1 MAAIV
6 LLVFFYVMHI
16 SNKIDTLNDNL
27 NQKYKTIIEL
37 LPCFK
42 ENQQYIVDEIEE
54 LRKEIKCMK

>member
-16 SNKIDTLNDNL
+16 SNKIDSLNDNL
-27 NQKYKTIIEL
+27 NRKYKTIIEL

-42 ENQQYIVDEIEE
+42 ENHQYIVDKIEE
-54 LRKEIKCMK
+54 LRKEIKD